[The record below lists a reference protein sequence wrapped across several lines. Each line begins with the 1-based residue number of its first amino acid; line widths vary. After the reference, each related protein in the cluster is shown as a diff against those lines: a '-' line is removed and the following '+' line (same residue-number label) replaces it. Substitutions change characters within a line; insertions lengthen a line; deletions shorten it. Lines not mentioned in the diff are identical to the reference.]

1 LSAQDNISGE
11 QFKGHISFNRWHGT
25 AFRIAQ
31 TPEGAAHS
39 TTGEKL
45 SHDPDRWSI
54 VTPENGDAFHWPAA
68 RKELQVVAKKRW
80 NDIQKDPGTQYKMDQ
95 IRRSIFKGKKK

>member
-45 SHDPDRWSI
+45 PHDPDRWSI

-95 IRRSIFKGKKK
+95 IRRSIVKGKKK